1 MNDELAAQCMEALG
15 QPRRLAVYRLLVRAG
30 TDGLAV
36 GDIQRALDMP
46 GSTLNHH
53 LGFLVRAG
61 IVDQERQGRAVRCRA
76 AFGTMQAMVD
86 YLTDE
91 CCAGVDMAGG
101 PASDADDVA

>member
-1 MNDELAAQCMEALG
+1 MDDELAAQCMEALG
-15 QPRRLAVYRLLVRAG
+15 QPRRLAIYRLLVRAG
-30 TDGLAV
+30 EEGLAV

-61 IVDQERQGRAVRCRA
+61 IVDQERQGRAILCRA
-76 AFGTMQAMVD
+76 DFETMRAMVG

-91 CCAGVDMAGG
+91 CCAGVIVDGSAANDREG
-101 PASDADDVA
+101 VA